1 MFAIH
6 NTLSET
12 YDAYNR
18 EIKKD
23 TVDTQMISE
32 SKSDNRD
39 LTATFASTINTNTNV
54 TLNTENSPIP
64 TINTVNENQT
74 QEISINTPDIQT
86 DNVTYDKTQE
96 ISINTPDNQTDNVTY
111 DKTQE
116 ISINTPDNQT
126 DNVTYDK
133 TQEIVTNNDETN
145 TTEKEV
151 TDISTNTPENDET
164 NTTEKEVTDISTNT
178 PENDKVDESSP
189 FYSFTKKELQDECE
203 TRGLSTSGTKVS
215 LIERL
220 VTDEITKNN

>member
-74 QEISINTPDIQT
+74 QEISINTPDI
-86 DNVTYDKTQE
+86 
-96 ISINTPDNQTDNVTY
+96 QTDNVTY

>member
-23 TVDTQMISE
+23 TVDTQTISE
-32 SKSDNRD
+32 SKSDTRD

-54 TLNTENSPIP
+54 TLNTENSDVP
-64 TINTVNENQT
+64 TINTVNENETQEISINTPDIQTDNVTHDET

-86 DNVTYDKTQE
+86 DNVTYDKT
-96 ISINTPDNQTDNVTY
+96 P
-111 DKTQE
+111 
-116 ISINTPDNQT
+116 
-126 DNVTYDK
+126 
-133 TQEIVTNNDETN
+133 EIVTNNDETN

-151 TDISTNTPENDET
+151 TEISTNTPEND
-164 NTTEKEVTDISTNT
+164 N
-178 PENDKVDESSP
+178 VDESSP

-203 TRGLSTSGTKVS
+203 NRGLSTSGNKVS

-220 VTDEITKNN
+220 VTDQIAKNN